1 MTSNLGSEALLDGI
15 DEDGRMADGTEDL
28 VMDQVRGYFR
38 PEFIN
43 RLDEIIFF
51 KPLGRDT
58 VRSIIELLL
67 DNLNKR
73 LSDKEISVE
82 LTDDAVSYLIRT
94 GYDPLYGARPLRR
107 LLEKSVETLAARIIL
122 SGNIKTGDKIIVST
136 ENDQL
141 VGKVQ

>member
-1 MTSNLGSEALLDGI
+1 MRSYSS
-15 DEDGRMADGTEDL
+15 
-28 VMDQVRGYFR
+28 
-38 PEFIN
+38 
-43 RLDEIIFF
+43 